1 MKRILLIGALCA
13 CLAAAPLA
21 LAAEWQPL
29 PTDAQVVPFS
39 ELSNKMSSGDAVAL
53 TLDSNHPLSIVNK
66 EDGAVYGCVSTLY
79 QTWFEVADDALWQ
92 KIGVQ
97 RVQGVIDWND
107 LKFIAQ
113 AVLAYNQSAEEK
125 IMLFSVQPQR
135 FPNAFG
141 AYDAIKADWEDMA
154 SVTSTQACAALLTER
169 VMTLDE
175 IGSGTYVAGIRI
187 DETTYPLA
195 KMEARCLTA
204 GEQPSESTL
213 AQIEAF
219 AANVSPVQTG
229 CFFEDMAYDTLKAE
243 WLYDAPL
250 PSEENFDLWK
260 QLQ

>member
-1 MKRILLIGALCA
+1 MKRLLLIGALCA

-29 PTDAQVVPFS
+29 PTDAVITTLSEFS
-39 ELSNKMSSGDAVAL
+39 DKNSTNNTLAL
-53 TLDSNHPLSIVNK
+53 TFDSDNPLCIVSE

-97 RVQGVIDWND
+97 SVHGIIDWAD
-107 LKFIAQ
+107 LKALSQ
-113 AVLAYNQSAEEK
+113 AVLTYNQTAEEK
-125 IMLFSVQPQR
+125 VMLFCVQPQR

-141 AYDAIKADWEDMA
+141 AYEAIQADWADMA
-154 SVTSTQACAALLTER
+154 SVISAQACTALLTER

-175 IGSGTYVAGIRI
+175 IGCGTYVAGIRI
-187 DETTYPLA
+187 DETTYPLS

-204 GEQPSESTL
+204 GDPPSESAQ
-213 AQIEAF
+213 AQIQAF
-219 AANVSPVQTG
+219 AESVSPVQTG
-229 CFFEDMAYDTLKAE
+229 CFFEDMDYETLKTE
-243 WLYDAPL
+243 WLYDALL
-250 PSEENFDLWK
+250 PSEENFALWK